1 MKALLLAYI
10 GRLKDAKEDAT
21 ERESAAIFSSTSLL
35 VLKTEP
41 MSLSKLVFVT
51 GGSGPNLTPAPKGA
65 VAIARS
71 KTVSAFRS
79 PLDGVKKDKKA
90 DSEMK
95 VNEARLSSLVR
106 VASFRT

>member
-1 MKALLLAYI
+1 MLLAYI
-10 GRLKDAKEDAT
+10 GRLKEAKEDAT
-21 ERESAAIFSSTSLL
+21 ERESSAIFSSTSLF
-35 VLKTEP
+35 VLKTDP
-41 MSLSKLVFVT
+41 MSLSKPVFVT

-71 KTVSAFRS
+71 KTVSAFRA

-95 VNEARLSSLVR
+95 VNEVRFTSLNR